1 VAAVGGFAAF
11 MKKQIQDGSFTKE
24 NFESNIKWSHRSV
37 EYWWSGPLEETNRLC
52 WKLYSSDL
60 ADIAAFFSGYSTY
73 SLYSDTLDAIRDLT
87 HRAIYAFE
95 TKVRE
100 MDSYTNLEKVLDE
113 ILSKYIHDAK
123 LAERNLLNQIL
134 GGILREPI
142 ESGVVTPC
150 LELTKPIQDVID
162 AIPVPG
168 LADLFNLTSLV
179 EEVLGAIIDGGIESI
194 VSGAFGEVA
203 QQIESAGSSSVQ

>member
-1 VAAVGGFAAF
+1 
-11 MKKQIQDGSFTKE
+11 
-24 NFESNIKWSHRSV
+24 
-37 EYWWSGPLEETNRLC
+37 
-52 WKLYSSDL
+52 
-60 ADIAAFFSGYSTY
+60 
-73 SLYSDTLDAIRDLT
+73 
-87 HRAIYAFE
+87 
-95 TKVRE
+95 
-100 MDSYTNLEKVLDE
+100 
-113 ILSKYIHDAK
+113 
-123 LAERNLLNQIL
+123 LNSIL

-194 VSGAFGEVA
+194 VTGAFGEVS
-203 QQIESAGSSSVQ
+203 QQIESAGASLGVESA